1 MNINTLNTQPLTSKT
16 GNLAIALYPN
26 SLVNEEGKKI
36 LYYARVIN
44 RSRMTMEDIADDLVS
59 NGMAESKHDIVN
71 TWKLIGNAVMCRLAE
86 GMSVDTCLGL
96 LRPSVSGTFDTASSE
111 FDRSK
116 HSLTVH
122 YRPSKQITDI
132 MNDLTPVIAQ
142 GNRIMP
148 EIISVN
154 DKTIMADENA
164 DETSCVMKAGG
175 FFFITG
181 KNILVR
187 GEENSERGGSSS
199 DSSIGLFF
207 ENTEDESK
215 SVRLA
220 PSQIYHNTSSLLE
233 GIVPELEAGTY
244 KIRVATRFSGSSGT
258 RKTIRENTFEKLITI
273 V

>member
-26 SLVNEEGKKI
+26 SLVNEDGKKAI
-36 LYYARVIN
+36 YYARVIN
-44 RSRMTMEDIADDLVS
+44 RSRMTMEDIADDIVS
-59 NGMAESKHDIVN
+59 NGMAESKYDIVN

-96 LRPSVSGTFDTASSE
+96 LRPTVTGTFDSACSE
-111 FDRSK
+111 FDRNK
-116 HSLTVH
+116 NTITVH
-122 YRPSKQITDI
+122 YRPSKQMSDI
-132 MNDLTPVIAQ
+132 MNDLTPVISQ

-148 EIISVN
+148 EIISVK
-154 DKTIMADENA
+154 DKTVIADENA

-175 FFFITG
+175 FFSIKG
-181 KNILVR
+181 KNLLVL
-187 GEENSERGGSSS
+187 GEENSEQSGNSTDMSV
-199 DSSIGLFF
+199 GLFF

-215 SVRLA
+215 NVRLA
-220 PSQIYHNTSSLLE
+220 PSQIYHNTASLLE

-244 KIRVATRFSGSSGT
+244 KIRVATRFSGTSGVRRT
-258 RKTIRENTFEKLITI
+258 VRESIFEKLVTI